1 MSLDKHSENKSTRL
15 HAQKGKEISFP
26 CLEGKKK
33 LSLDGVL
40 SRFVL
45 PQPCSAA
52 EQGDGHHHAARCAEF
67 SLSLGCG
74 EQGPSH
80 GETER
85 RAQTPR
91 QRSPA
96 PLCASV

>member
-15 HAQKGKEISFP
+15 HAQKGKEIIFP
-26 CLEGKKK
+26 CLEGKRK
-33 LSLDGVL
+33 LSLDGAL

-45 PQPCSAA
+45 PRPCLAP
-52 EQGDGHHHAARCAEF
+52 EQGDGHHHAACSAEF
-67 SLSLGCG
+67 SLLLGCG
-74 EQGPSH
+74 ERGPSH

-85 RAQTPR
+85 RAC
-91 QRSPA
+91 QRLPA